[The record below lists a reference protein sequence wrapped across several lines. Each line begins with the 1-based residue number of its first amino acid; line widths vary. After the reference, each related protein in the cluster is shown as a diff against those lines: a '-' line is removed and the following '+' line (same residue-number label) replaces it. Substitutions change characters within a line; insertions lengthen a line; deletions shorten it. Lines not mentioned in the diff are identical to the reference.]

1 MSIELR
7 VVNYT
12 STDEDG
18 EKIYTRHA
26 FQTRRKD
33 GPWTDVPVTEIYEER
48 VVEEEKI
55 YIVDRAYDILM
66 DKLKDDLVA
75 SRAAVVEARAAYV
88 TARLNEKDE

>member
-33 GPWTDVPVTEIYEER
+33 GPWTDVPVTEIYEEYGIAQ
-48 VVEEEKI
+48 EEG
-55 YIVDRAYDILM
+55 
-66 DKLKDDLVA
+66 
-75 SRAAVVEARAAYV
+75 S
-88 TARLNEKDE
+88 

>member
-33 GPWTDVPVTEIYEER
+33 GPWTDVPVIEIYEER